1 MIYFDADLQNC
12 ACSLQ
17 ATDVEDLVFSA
28 EDYVTVF
35 VGFETLHQD
44 LSFATDFQL
53 TDSAG

>member
-1 MIYFDADLQNC
+1 
-12 ACSLQ
+12 LQ
-17 ATDVEDLVFSA
+17 AIDVEDLVFSA